1 MKNILTLLLLLAF
14 TLGVN
19 AQFINVDFEGE
30 DALAGWNLF
39 ANGSGTAED
48 FVIADNP
55 DMSGINSSAKCVKF
69 VVAAD
74 ADPWAGAWSDDF
86 GPYNITQDAHILT
99 MMVYKTIISPS
110 CLKVEA
116 SSNGGTNTELKV
128 SNTVI
133 NAWEQLSFDFTSQI
147 GYTFQRLV
155 FFPDFPDA
163 RTGGTTAYIDNI
175 SGGAS
180 TSVNKIPAVSIS
192 IFPNPADDIMFVQA
206 PDMTGYAITNMIGQT
221 IRMEKFQTVS
231 NRSIELSNVAAGVYF
246 ITIESLTGTHTS
258 KFMVK

>member
-1 MKNILTLLLLLAF
+1 MKNILTLLMLLAL
-14 TLGVN
+14 TIGAS
-19 AQFINVDFEGE
+19 AQFANIGFEGE

-39 ANGSGTAED
+39 ANGSGTVDD
-48 FVIADNP
+48 FAIADNP

-86 GPYNITQDAHILT
+86 GPYSITQADHILT

-116 SSNGGTNTELKV
+116 SADGGTNTELKV

-147 GYTFQRLV
+147 GYSFQRLV
-155 FFPDFPDA
+155 FFPDFPDT
-163 RTGGTTAYIDNI
+163 RTGGTTVYIDNI
-175 SGGAS
+175 SGTGA
-180 TSVNKIPAVSIS
+180 TSIQKLPAVSIS
-192 IFPNPADDIMFVQA
+192 IFPNPADEIMFVQA

-221 IRMEKFQTVS
+221 IRMEKFQAVS
-231 NRSIELSNVAAGVYF
+231 SRSVELSNMTPGVYF
-246 ITIESLTGTHTS
+246 ITIESLNGSHTS